1 MAALPF
7 GTNDFI
13 EYWSAYQLYRSG
25 QNPYD
30 PALLL
35 PIQQAHGWTEAA
47 PLMMWNPPWTLTLL
61 SPILQ
66 FDFLIASRIWICCN
80 FVLLI
85 LSGIFTWQA
94 FRPGTVRIL
103 PLLAATLLFYP
114 AWNTIAL
121 GQTSLLLTCALAASF
136 FALMRGRDLLAGMLL
151 SLLSVKPHLC
161 YLLVLVLAWF
171 ILRNRRYRVVLGFAV
186 ALSAFLLLT
195 ALQTPHTF
203 EAWLGATG
211 PVLTSSIP
219 AVSVHSWITATLPGI
234 LPKLLE
240 SYQLPVDKRLITA
253 FIPMLVSVITLIFL
267 IQRKRSLDWSCLLPP
282 LLSLTLFTAPF
293 GWVFDHALLVIVQV
307 LLIARAWQP
316 AVRSSTRTEIVL
328 WLFAAEGALL
338 GMRYAGFRYHH
349 YFFWLG
355 FLFLLISLRANRLL
369 SPGCPYGFVT
379 TPRGSSPSP

>member
-35 PIQQAHGWTEAA
+35 PIQQSLGWTEAA
-47 PLMMWNPPWTLTLL
+47 PLMMWNPPWTLALL

-66 FDFLIASRIWICCN
+66 FDFLIASRIWIFCN
-80 FVLLI
+80 LALL
-85 LSGIFTWQA
+85 LLAGLLTWQA
-94 FRPGTVRIL
+94 FRPGSVRAV

-121 GQTSLLLTCALAASF
+121 GQTSLLLTFALAASF
-136 FALMRGRDLLAGMLL
+136 FALIRDRDLIAGMLL
-151 SLLSVKPHLC
+151 SLLTVKPHLC
-161 YLLVLVLAWF
+161 YLLVLVLTWF
-171 ILRNRRYRVVLGFAV
+171 ILKNRRFGVVFGFLL
-186 ALSAFLLLT
+186 ALSALLIIT
-195 ALQTPHTF
+195 TLQAPGTLK
-203 EAWLGATG
+203 AWLGATG
-211 PVLTSSIP
+211 LVSNSSVP
-219 AVSVHSWITATLPGI
+219 AISVHSWITATLPGI

-253 FIPMLVSVITLIFL
+253 FVPMIVSVITLVFL
-267 IQRKRSLDWSCLLPP
+267 IRYKRSLDWSVLLAP

-293 GWVFDHALLVIVQV
+293 GWVFDHVLLVIVQV

-316 AVRSSTRTEIVL
+316 AVQTATRFEIAL

-349 YFFWLG
+349 HFFWLG

-379 TPRGSSPSP
+379 TPRGSSPSL